1 MALTRHSRAGRH
13 SENITSRGESR
24 TPHFGLMD
32 SEALGPERAALQRA
46 RLHLRGGR
54 RRLRQGKTSAGVV
67 AIYDALT
74 SAMEWFCAS
83 PDRRSRMRSAPEAF
97 PDDRSLYAALVSAGI
112 LNGDFDF
119 DLFNLIVD
127 RALVSEIASDDA
139 SGILGG
145 VESVFTQLGVLPF
158 DDEELP
164 PEDPNTF

>member
-1 MALTRHSRAGRH
+1 MTRHSRAARQIK
-13 SENITSRGESR
+13 NVTSRGESR

-74 SAMEWFCAS
+74 SVMEWFCS
-83 PDRRSRMRSAPEAF
+83 FPDRRSRLRCAPEVLLN
-97 PDDRSLYAALVSAGI
+97 DRSLYAALVSAGI
-112 LNGDFDF
+112 LNGSFDF
-119 DLFNLIVD
+119 ELFNRVVD
-127 RALVSEIASDDA
+127 RALVSEIPSDDA
-139 SGILGG
+139 SGILEG
-145 VESVFTQLGVLPF
+145 VESVFTQLGALPF

-164 PEDPNTF
+164 PEDPDTF